1 MLLMSYLRT
10 YCQIQGHE
18 ELSLCSPKTFMVLGT
33 QVLEPFLVNFCIWC
47 DLWVQLHSY
56 AKTQLFYIF
65 IEPANFSK
73 QVLHFTLLPGKSSNS
88 LTHQH

>member
-1 MLLMSYLRT
+1 MKVHLFTFPFSGHASNVVLRT

-18 ELSLCSPKTFMVLGT
+18 ELSLCSPKPFMVLGT
-33 QVLEPFLVNFCIWC
+33 KVLEPFLVNFCIWC

-65 IEPANFSK
+65 I
-73 QVLHFTLLPGKSSNS
+73 
-88 LTHQH
+88 